1 VKSAWQAIVARVAET
16 SFWGN
21 PTYKPADKDVARF
34 VETIR
39 ELTEKTST
47 QRKLKVATSAMHAI
61 TTFVTQECGPREAL
75 AILDE
80 LRAELMR

>member
-1 VKSAWQAIVARVAET
+1 VARAAES

-39 ELTEKTST
+39 ELTEKTSK

-61 TTFVTQECGPREAL
+61 TAFVAHECGPREAV
-75 AILDE
+75 AILDK